1 MYTSLSSINNVLLD
15 SVKGLCTYNIHF
27 PSRLSCVRD
36 KLAEYMWVED
46 ATARNQNLES

>member
-1 MYTSLSSINNVLLD
+1 MYTSLSSINVLLD

-36 KLAEYMWVED
+36 KLAEYMWVKD